1 MIDTEKLFQQLAA
14 KDWDNLS
21 ETLLEHRGSIHKDPY
36 LGRVAQLF
44 EAEFF
49 DHIASLP
56 ASEKLTKLRH
66 ISLIIESNRNSFA
79 KAFVD
84 RAIDEKLQ
92 ALKEAG
98 HKGLASYASTYFDR
112 PLAKQLLQK
121 LRQESPEQIAE
132 ARQSATRIE
141 AATAHKASAKTV
153 GLCKLP
159 QEETLFHA
167 LREAFPNYLPY
178 PNVAMSC
185 VVDLSAIRDALSA
198 SEREYF
204 FKAVIDFVLY
214 DPTSGH
220 EPLHFFELDSKF
232 HDSEKAIQNDAFKNA
247 ILDAAGIKLIR
258 IRALQASETTVANF
272 KRMVL
277 DLIVE
282 K

>member
-1 MIDTEKLFQQLAA
+1 LIDTEKLFQRLAA

-21 ETLLEHRGSIHKDPY
+21 ETLLEHKSWIHKDPY

-44 EAEFF
+44 ESEFF
-49 DHIASLP
+49 DHITSLP
-56 ASEKLTKLRH
+56 ANDKLTKLRH
-66 ISLIIESNRNSFA
+66 ISLIIESDRSSFA

-84 RAIDEKLQ
+84 RAIDEKLR

-98 HKGLASYASTYFDR
+98 NKGLASYASTYFDR
-112 PLAKQLLQK
+112 PLAKQLLQE
-121 LRQESPEQIAE
+121 LRKESPEQFAE

-141 AATAHKASAKTV
+141 AATTPKSTAKTV
-153 GLCKLP
+153 RLFKSP
-159 QEETLFHA
+159 QEENFFGA
-167 LREAFPNYLPY
+167 LREAFPHYLPY

-185 VVDLSAIRDALSA
+185 VVDLRAIRDALSD

-214 DPTSGH
+214 DPASGH

-232 HDSEKAIQNDAFKNA
+232 HDNEKARQNDAFKNA

-258 IRALQASETTVANF
+258 IRALQTGEATVANF
-272 KRMVL
+272 KKIVL
-277 DLIVE
+277 DLIV
-282 K
+282 